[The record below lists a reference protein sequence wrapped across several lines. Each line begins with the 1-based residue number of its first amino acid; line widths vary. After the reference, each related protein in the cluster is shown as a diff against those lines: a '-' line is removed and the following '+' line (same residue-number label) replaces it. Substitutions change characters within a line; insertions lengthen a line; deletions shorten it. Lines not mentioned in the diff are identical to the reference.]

1 MGAPDFFYKF
11 KGGGGDQRSLRT
23 TALEHPFPSFRHG
36 GRSDKKQCRG
46 AKSGRF

>member
-1 MGAPDFFYKF
+1 MGASDFFINLR
-11 KGGGGDQRSLRT
+11 GGDQRSLRT